1 MAVKVFQDRD
11 QLSMPNNEVNVTK
24 VCALFIDLPKY
35 NTFLKIDS
43 YNFK

>member
-11 QLSMPNNEVNVTK
+11 QLSMPNNEVKVTK
-24 VCALFIDLPKY
+24 VCDLFISY

-43 YNFK
+43 YKFK